1 MTRGKAKQLR
11 ALIEQLS
18 ALLDDETALDGVE
31 LFPMWNA
38 EKQYSV
44 GDRAQ
49 HNGKLYKCLT
59 AHTAQETWTPVDAP
73 SLWAEV
79 LAGQGGT
86 EIGEW
91 VQPDSTNPYMTG
103 DKVLFNGEEWISTVD
118 GNVWKPGVYGWE
130 KVV

>member
-38 EKQYSV
+38 EKEYAV
-44 GDRAQ
+44 GDRVQ

-118 GNVWKPGVYGWE
+118 NNVWQPGVYGWE